1 MSREPRNASDAR
13 TTVIVLVGPKGAGKS
28 TIGRRLQADLGALF
42 VDVEAISKRVLAEM
56 GGIIDEAYARRVFA
70 STVAELER
78 LSEAHPVLV
87 IETTGASEATG
98 DFLTELKTHF
108 RPVFV
113 RVRASQPTCL
123 RRIQS
128 RDQAAHVAVSPA
140 MVAEMHRRSDALQ
153 LDVALE
159 IENEDGAD
167 LDEIVLTDLLTEL
180 RLPLKA

>member
-1 MSREPRNASDAR
+1 MSRALLNAPAAK

-28 TIGRRLQADLGALF
+28 TIGRRLEAGLGALF
-42 VDVEAISKRVLAEM
+42 VDVEAISKRVLTEM
-56 GGIIDEAYARRVFA
+56 GGVIDEAYARRVFA
-70 STVAELER
+70 GTVAELER
-78 LSEAHPVLV
+78 LSEAHPVLT

-98 DFLTELKTHF
+98 DFLAELRSRFHV
-108 RPVFV
+108 VFV

-123 RRIQS
+123 ARIRS
-128 RDQAAHVAVSPA
+128 RDQTAHVAVSPA

-167 LDEIVLTDLLTEL
+167 LDGIVSALRPLLAVGAE
-180 RLPLKA
+180 A